1 MGGRDGERAEE
12 TEVSRG
18 GGDAQ
23 MLVSVRKE
31 TESTIPQDFL
41 TGSDTE
47 HTVLT
52 KQTNNTNVVLKS

>member
-1 MGGRDGERAEE
+1 
-12 TEVSRG
+12 
-18 GGDAQ
+18 

-52 KQTNNTNVVLKS
+52 KQTNTTNVYVSKSKMFCMQSQILYLGLI

>member
-1 MGGRDGERAEE
+1 MGGERAEE

-52 KQTNNTNVVLKS
+52 KQTNNTNVLLCKT